1 MARIEDIEKMLA
13 SNPDDVFLNFAM
25 AMELVKA
32 GRHDEAAGRFDRVTR
47 LDPNYIS
54 AYRQWSGML
63 VVLGRKDEARA
74 VLLRGIEAATRAG
87 DKHAVSKMQEALTLL
102 G

>member
-1 MARIEDIEKMLA
+1 MARIEEIEKLLA
-13 SNPDDVFLNFAM
+13 SNPDDAFLNFAL

-32 GRHDEAAGRFDRVTR
+32 GQAEEAAGRFDRVTR
-47 LDPNYIS
+47 LDPDYIT
-54 AYRQWSGML
+54 AYRQWSHML
-63 VVLGRKDEARA
+63 ITLGRKDEARA

-87 DKHAVSKMQEALTLL
+87 DPHAVGKMREALALL